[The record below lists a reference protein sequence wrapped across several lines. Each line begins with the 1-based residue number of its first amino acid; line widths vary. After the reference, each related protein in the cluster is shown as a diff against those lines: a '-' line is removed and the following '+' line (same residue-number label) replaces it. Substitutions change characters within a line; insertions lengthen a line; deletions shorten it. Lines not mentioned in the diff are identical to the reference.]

1 MWEQQ
6 QQQQKAEV
14 PPRRLG
20 GAAAAALEASDG
32 DTEPSMLLQKLK
44 SNIS

>member
-1 MWEQQ
+1 MWE

-20 GAAAAALEASDG
+20 VPAAAALEANDG

>member
-1 MWEQQ
+1 MWEEPRQQ
-6 QQQQKAEV
+6 RAEAS
-14 PPRRLG
+14 RRG
-20 GAAAAALEASDG
+20 GAALEAGDG

>member
-6 QQQQKAEV
+6 QQRADV
-14 PPRRLG
+14 PRRPG
-20 GAAAAALEASDG
+20 GAAAATAALEATDG